1 MLAYFVHMSY
11 SQITFIYIERIT
23 LFLHVTCRPRCFSQ
37 LRIDYFLNLVKD
49 RTCVCFI
56 HFDLVPKS
64 VCKIKVVISS
74 VGITV
79 LRQSL
84 LPPSLL
90 PAPCS
95 IRGACL
101 GKYQRRE
108 YEKNGN
114 GLTFMILN
122 DEYFSI
128 FFTRILRVKGYYGVI
143 PPKTILELL
152 MVCRV

>member
-101 GKYQRRE
+101 GKYQRRDC
-108 YEKNGN
+108 EKIGN
-114 GLTFMILN
+114 DLTSMVF
-122 DEYFSI
+122 DSEWFDA
-128 FFTRILRVKGYYGVI
+128 FFYKSLEDYRVLWRNC
-143 PPKTILELL
+143 T
-152 MVCRV
+152 